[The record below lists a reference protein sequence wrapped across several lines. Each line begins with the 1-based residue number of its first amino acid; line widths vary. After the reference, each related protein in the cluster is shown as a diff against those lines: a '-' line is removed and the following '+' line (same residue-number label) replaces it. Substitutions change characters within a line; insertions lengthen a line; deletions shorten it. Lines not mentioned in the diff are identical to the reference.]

1 MKKII
6 FIYYLLF
13 NIIIASFLGIYLY
26 NSYNQKKS
34 TVILNISQTSLLISE
49 LIKSSF
55 SYSDNIL
62 KEIVDSID
70 VSALKYPADDPIE
83 FERISKFIDKKRKT
97 FPHASGVGLNDENCI
112 MTHTPSIVGFDASN
126 REWCSIPMNNPDI
139 QTYVSNMFISNKNN
153 EMMVIQ
159 TRKFPNN
166 KGLAGIGVNL
176 AFFSQWLNKVKI
188 GPNDVIAIA
197 DHNLKLL
204 ARQPNLPN
212 NLGKKIPDSIVE
224 AFVSSNKKESI
235 FSEVSPLDN
244 KERLY
249 HIQKVENLPFLV
261 IVGEAD
267 VDWMDSWYKQLIVSS
282 IITILLWIMGGLI
295 LRHYIETIKQKKEF
309 EKISVTDNLTDVFN
323 RHKLNAI
330 LKREFSRSDRISV
343 PFGIIILDID
353 LFKNINDKYGHNVGD
368 TVLKE
373 ISSLI
378 QENIR
383 DSDILGRWGG
393 EEFLVIIPK
402 GDNNNGKQLANKL
415 RLKIEKYP
423 FSVVKHITASFGV
436 ATYKEDD
443 SIDSLIK
450 RADDALY
457 RAKEKGRNRVES

>member
-13 NIIIASFLGIYLY
+13 NIIIATFFCAYLY

-34 TVILNISQTSLLISE
+34 AVILNISQTSLLISE

-62 KEIVDSID
+62 KEIVDSVD

-83 FERISKFIDKKRKT
+83 FEQISKFIDKKRKT

-126 REWCSIPMNNPDI
+126 REWCSVPMGNPDI

-166 KGLAGIGVNL
+166 KGLAGIGVDL
-176 AFFSQWLNKVKI
+176 AFFSQWLKKVNI
-188 GPNDVIAIA
+188 GPNSIIAIA
-197 DHNLKLL
+197 DHNLRLL
-204 ARQPNLPN
+204 ARQPNLPKD
-212 NLGKKIPDSIVE
+212 LGRKIPDPLVE
-224 AFVSSNKKESI
+224 AFVSSDEKEKI
-235 FSEVSPLDN
+235 FSKISPLDN

-249 HIQKVENLPFLV
+249 HIQKIENLPFLV

-267 VDWMDSWYKQLIVSS
+267 VDWMDSWYKQLILSS
-282 IITILLWIMGGLI
+282 LITLLLWVMGGLI
-295 LRHYIETIKQKKEF
+295 LRHYIETIKQKKEL
-309 EKISVTDNLTDVFN
+309 EKISVTDNLTGVYN

-330 LKREFSRSDRISV
+330 LKREFSRSNRVSV

-368 TVLKE
+368 TVLKQ
-373 ISSLI
+373 ITSII

-383 DSDILGRWGG
+383 ECDTLGRWGG
-393 EEFLVIIPK
+393 EEFLIIIPK
-402 GDNNNGKQLANKL
+402 GDGDAGKLLANKL
-415 RLKIEKYP
+415 KSKIEKYP
-423 FSVVKHITASFGV
+423 FSIVKHVTASFGV

-443 SIDSLIK
+443 TIDSLIK

-457 RAKEKGRNRVES
+457 RAKENGRNRVES

>member
-1 MKKII
+1 MKKVV

-13 NIIIASFLGIYLY
+13 NIIIASFFGTYLY
-26 NSYNQKKS
+26 HSYTQEKS
-34 TVILNISQTSLLISE
+34 TVKQNISQTSLLVSE
-49 LIKSSF
+49 LIKNSF

-62 KEIVDSID
+62 KEIVDSVD

-97 FPHASGVGLNDENCI
+97 FPHANGVGLNDENCI
-112 MTHTPSIVGFDASN
+112 MTHTPSIVGFDASD
-126 REWCSIPMNNPDI
+126 REWCSVPMSNPDI

-166 KGLAGIGVNL
+166 KGLAGIGVDL
-176 AFFSQWLNKVKI
+176 AFFSQWLKKVNI
-188 GPNDVIAIA
+188 GPNGVIAIA

-204 ARQPNLPN
+204 ARQPNISDK
-212 NLGKKIPDSIVE
+212 LGTKIPDPIVE
-224 AFVSSNKKESI
+224 AFLSSGEKKRF
-235 FSEVSPLDN
+235 FSKVSPLDN

-267 VDWMDSWYKQLIVSS
+267 VDWMDSWHKQLIVSS

-309 EKISVTDNLTDVFN
+309 ERISVTDSLTGVFN

-343 PFGIIILDID
+343 PFGIIILDVD
-353 LFKNINDKYGHNVGD
+353 LFKDVNDKYGHNVGD
-368 TVLKE
+368 SVLKE
-373 ISSLI
+373 ITSLI

-383 DSDILGRWGG
+383 ESDTLGRWGG

-402 GDNNNGKQLANKL
+402 GDNNNGELLANKL
-415 RLKIEKYP
+415 RSKIEKYP
-423 FSVVKHITASFGV
+423 FSIVKHVTASFGV

-443 SIDSLIK
+443 TIDSLIK

-457 RAKEKGRNRVES
+457 RAKENGRNRVV